1 MERIFLK
8 NGSGVRIQV
17 ELERETEESFL
28 GAIVWPKARGGWV
41 RLGEV
46 LLYRPYW
53 ERADAPS

>member
-17 ELERETEESFL
+17 ELERETDGSFF
-28 GAIVWPKARGGWV
+28 GAIVWPRARGGLV

-46 LLYRPYW
+46 LFWKPYW
-53 ERADAPS
+53 SRA

>member
-28 GAIVWPKARGGWV
+28 GAIVWPRPRGLV
-41 RLGEV
+41 QLGEV
-46 LLYRPYW
+46 LLYKPYW
-53 ERADAPS
+53 SRADGTW